1 MPRRGAAD
9 WSRNL
14 GAHGAHAVA
23 QADRAGCPTL
33 AQSIAER
40 QLPLGDAPVD
50 PYLVTR
56 FAGQAEEILV
66 CLLYGEDGGFRAE
79 QSWRGTPSSVTADR
93 RDLMRAVVAHDA
105 HYIVLAHN
113 HPSGTVWPSA
123 QDIVATRHMHR
134 LFAAFGLTL
143 VDHVVV
149 AGDGLVF
156 SFRRAGLF

>member
-1 MPRRGAAD
+1 M
-9 WSRNL
+9 
-14 GAHGAHAVA
+14 
-23 QADRAGCPTL
+23 
-33 AQSIAER
+33 
-40 QLPLGDAPVD
+40 PVD
-50 PYLVTR
+50 PYLVAR
-56 FAGQAEEILV
+56 LSGHADEILV
-66 CLLYGEDGGFRAE
+66 CLFYGGDGGFRAE

-123 QDIVATRHMHR
+123 EDIVATRRIHR
-134 LFAAFGLTL
+134 LFAALGLTL

-156 SFRRAGLF
+156 SFRMAGLV